1 LARIVLADDGIAFD
15 GRSAGA
21 LGGGETAFL
30 RLAESFAA
38 RGHDVAA
45 FSNTTERNTIA
56 GVEWA
61 PVSGPMPDAADLYIA
76 NRGDRVLDRVPG
88 AKRIAFWLHNDA
100 RYLKKFRYLRRLWL
114 RKPTLVFV
122 SESHRRLAPSWLPGG
137 ARIVIPLGLEDAYRH
152 EAERAPPLPN
162 ALYAANPL
170 RGLAELAAL
179 WPKIDAPGAKLIA
192 HSGADLYAAKPRT
205 RAAMEAALASVAGV
219 SGIELRPLIERDA
232 LIDVLRTCRV
242 FLYPGDPT
250 ETFCLSVAEAQAL
263 GVPCV
268 VYARGALPERVID
281 GKTGFVVESE
291 AEFIDAARRLL
302 TDDALWLAQ
311 HRACLATQSRRGWA
325 DMAADFE
332 RLLP

>member
-1 LARIVLADDGIAFD
+1 MARIVLADDGIAFD
-15 GRSAGA
+15 GRSTGA

-30 RLAESFAA
+30 RLAENLAA
-38 RGHDVAA
+38 RGHDVGA
-45 FSNTTERNTIA
+45 FSNTTETAAIN
-56 GVEWA
+56 GVKWA
-61 PVSGPMPDAADLYIA
+61 PVSGPMPDDADLYIA

-114 RKPTLVFV
+114 RKPTLAFV

-137 ARIVIPLGLEDAYRH
+137 ERVVIPLGLEDVYRH
-152 EAERAPPLPN
+152 EAERAPPPPN

-170 RGLAELAAL
+170 RGLAELATL
-179 WPKIDAPGAKLIA
+179 WPKIGVADAKLIA

-205 RAAMEAALASVAGV
+205 RAAMEQALASVAGV
-219 SGIELRPLIERDA
+219 SGIELRPLVKRDA
-232 LIDVLRTCRV
+232 LIDVLRRARV

-281 GKTGFVVESE
+281 GETGFVVKSE
-291 AEFIDAARRLL
+291 TEFVDAARRLL

-311 HRACLATQSRRGWA
+311 HRACLATQNKRGWA
-325 DMAADFE
+325 DMAEDFE

>member
-1 LARIVLADDGIAFD
+1 VARIVLADDGIAFD
-15 GRSAGA
+15 GRSRTG
-21 LGGGETAFL
+21 LGGAETAFL
-30 RLAESFAA
+30 RLAESLAA

-45 FSNTTERNTIA
+45 FSNTNERSNVA

-61 PVSGPMPDAADLYIA
+61 PVSGPLPDTADLYIA

-88 AKRIAFWLHNDA
+88 ANRVAFWLHNDA
-100 RYLKKFRYLRRLWL
+100 AYLKKFRYLRRLWR
-114 RKPTLVFV
+114 RKPTLIFV
-122 SESHRRLAPSWLPGG
+122 SESHRRLAPSWLPDGG
-137 ARIVIPLGLEDAYRH
+137 RAVIPLGLEDSYRH
-152 EAERAPPLPN
+152 EALRAVPPPV

-179 WPKIDAPGAKLIA
+179 WPKIDVAGAKLVA

-219 SGIELRPLIERDA
+219 TGIELRPFVRRDA
-232 LIDVLRTCRV
+232 LIDVLRGARV

-250 ETFCLSVAEAQAL
+250 ETFCLSIAEAQAL

-281 GKTGFVVESE
+281 GKTGFVAKSE
-291 AEFIDAARRLL
+291 AEFVDAARRLL
-302 TDDALWLAQ
+302 SDDALWLDQ
-311 HRACLATQSRRGWA
+311 HRACLATQSKRGWA

>member
-1 LARIVLADDGIAFD
+1 MARIVLADDGIAFD
-15 GRSAGA
+15 GRSRTG
-21 LGGGETAFL
+21 LGGAETAFL
-30 RLAESFAA
+30 RLAESLAA

-45 FSNTTERNTIA
+45 FSNTTETGMVN
-56 GVEWA
+56 GVKWA
-61 PVSGPMPDAADLYIA
+61 PVSGPMPEDADLYIA

-88 AKRIAFWLHNDA
+88 AERVAFWLHNDA
-100 RYLKKFRYLRRLWL
+100 AYLKKFRYLRRLWM

-122 SESHRRLAPSWLPGG
+122 SESHRRLAPSWLPDGG
-137 ARIVIPLGLEDAYRH
+137 RIVIPLGLEDAYHH
-152 EAERAPPLPN
+152 EATRAVPPPV

-170 RGLAELAAL
+170 RGLSELAAM
-179 WPKIDAPGAKLIA
+179 WPKIGAAGAKLIA

-205 RAAMEAALASVAGV
+205 RAAMEQALASAASVP
-219 SGIELRPLIERDA
+219 GIELKPIVNRDA
-232 LIDVLRTCRV
+232 LIDVLRGARV

-281 GKTGFVVESE
+281 GQTGFVAKSE
-291 AEFIDAARRLL
+291 AGFVDAARRLL
-302 TDDALWLAQ
+302 SDDALWLAQ
-311 HRACLATQSRRGWA
+311 HRACLTTQNKRGWA
-325 DMAADFE
+325 DMAEDFE